1 MHLKTSFSCLI
12 LAATATGCMF
22 HGDSPIAKAPAS
34 FSFDNTSNASLN
46 LPQHPWWQEIRSSE
60 LNGLVIEAL
69 NSNRQVAIASK
80 NIEIAQSALD
90 TVRLSWLPSINLM
103 GGRINSDGIV
113 LLPDLP
119 VPLSGTGSF
128 LAFLPTWVANVIQ
141 LPNKTKEAEKK
152 VEVNAAEYLSLRSA
166 IAAQVVSSYATLLAS
181 IEEERILD
189 ALQKNTEIQIKTS
202 RSMASR
208 GLQTQVFINEQDN
221 ELLKLQSQAAT
232 NRANKIA
239 SRNALF
245 SLLGR
250 PLGEFTP
257 TETFNSLHLDHV
269 APGNTPTSV
278 LATRPDVAAARAKIQ
293 AADYGI
299 SSKASLFAPTV
310 TFATA
315 TISGNASGDGSSAS
329 LSENVQMGLALWTLD
344 PKFIGEINTANKQY
358 DTSVI
363 NYLNVVN
370 NALKDVDNALAEF
383 EAKQTR
389 LMKEVKTLANAR
401 NNLATY
407 KAMLENGLLSQT
419 QYLQGTAQFSLA
431 NMAIVQTK
439 LQTIISLS
447 KLYQSMGGGAT
458 YNQEDYRLQ
467 DQSVVGVDR
476 EQPKN

>member
-1 MHLKTSFSCLI
+1 MHLKTSLSSLI
-12 LAATATGCMF
+12 LAAAATGCMF
-22 HGDSPIAKAPAS
+22 HGNSPIAEAPAS
-34 FSFDNTSNASLN
+34 FSFDNTGNASLN
-46 LPQHPWWQEIRSSE
+46 LPQYPWWEEIRSAE
-60 LNGLVIEAL
+60 LNGLVISAL

-103 GGRINSDGIV
+103 GGRINSNGIV

-119 VPLSGTGSF
+119 VPLSGTGGF
-128 LAFLPTWVANVIQ
+128 VAFLPTWVANVIQ
-141 LPNKTKEAEKK
+141 LPNRTKEAEKK

-166 IAAQVVSSYATLLAS
+166 VAAQVVSSYATLLAS

-189 ALQKNTEIQIKTS
+189 ELQKNLEIQIKTTQ
-202 RSMASR
+202 SMVSR

-239 SRNALF
+239 ARNALF

-250 PLGEFTP
+250 SLGEFTP

-310 TFATA
+310 TFGTA
-315 TISGNASGDGSSAS
+315 SISGNSSGGGSSTS
-329 LSENVQMGLALWTLD
+329 FNENVKMGLASLTLD

-358 DTSVI
+358 DSSVI

-370 NALKDVDNALAEF
+370 NALNDVDNSLAEF

-389 LMKEVKTLANAR
+389 LMKEVKTLANSR

-407 KAMLENGLLSQT
+407 RAMLENGLLSQT
-419 QYLQGTAQFSLA
+419 QYLQGTAQFNLA

-439 LQTIISLS
+439 LQAIISLS
-447 KLYQSMGGGAT
+447 RLYQSMGGGAT

-467 DQSVVGVDR
+467 DQSVVSIDR
-476 EQPKN
+476 EQPNN

>member
-1 MHLKTSFSCLI
+1 MHLKTSLSCLI
-12 LAATATGCMF
+12 LTAAATGCMF
-22 HGDSPIAKAPAS
+22 HGDTPIAQAPAS
-34 FSFDNTSNASLN
+34 FSVDNTSNASVD
-46 LPQHPWWQEIRSSE
+46 LPQHPWWQEIRSTE
-60 LNGLVIEAL
+60 LNDLVIEAL
-69 NSNRQVAIASK
+69 NNNRQVAIASK

-90 TVRLSWLPSINLM
+90 TVRLGWLPSINLM

-113 LLPDLP
+113 LLPNLP
-119 VPLSGTGSF
+119 VPLSGSGGF
-128 LAFLPTWVANVIQ
+128 LAFLPTWMANVIQ

-152 VEVNAAEYLSLRSA
+152 VEVTAAEYLSLRSA
-166 IAAQVVSSYATLLAS
+166 VAAQVVSSYATLLAS

-189 ALQKNTEIQIKTS
+189 ALQKNIETQLNTT

-208 GLQTQVFINEQDN
+208 GLQTQVVINEQDN

-239 SRNALF
+239 AKNALF

-250 PLGEFTP
+250 PIGEFTP
-257 TETFNSLHLDHV
+257 AETFSSLHLDHV
-269 APGNTPTSV
+269 APGNTPASV

-299 SSKASLFAPTV
+299 SSSASLFAPTI
-310 TFATA
+310 TFAA
-315 TISGNASGDGSSAS
+315 ASLRGNASGDGSNATF
-329 LSENVQMGLALWTLD
+329 SENVQMGLAFWTLD

-358 DTSVI
+358 DSSVI

-370 NALKDVDNALAEF
+370 HALKDVDNALAEF
-383 EAKQTR
+383 DAKQSR
-389 LMKEVKTLANAR
+389 LVKEEKTLANSR
-401 NNLATY
+401 DNLATY
-407 KAMLENGLLSQT
+407 KAMLQNGLLSQT

-439 LQTIISLS
+439 LAAIISLS